1 MNKRIATM
9 GGLAVL
15 LSTGTILTMALLRT
29 DGYSHLTKAVSELGS
44 LDAPHWQVFNML
56 GYVLPGLLIGVFAWG
71 LGKNFA
77 SEFAHRLPFAM
88 LAASGMLLAL
98 SGIFPMDMAHRL
110 APGSVLHQVGASGS
124 GLAWL
129 LSAFTLG
136 RPLRRNPAWAGMAR
150 PLLGLV
156 WATIALIVLVGAVSP
171 ATPGLGQRVA
181 FAGYFGFILVLARRL
196 YGAENLALAR

>member
-1 MNKRIATM
+1 M

-44 LDAPHWQVFNML
+44 LDAPHWQVFNLL
-56 GYVLPGLLIGVFAWG
+56 GYVLPGLLIGAFAWG
-71 LGKNFA
+71 LSTNFA
-77 SEFAHRLPFAM
+77 SGFALRLPFAL
-88 LAASGMLLAL
+88 LAASGLLLAL

-110 APGSVLHQVGASGS
+110 APGSLVHQVGALGS

-129 LSAFTLG
+129 LSAFILG
-136 RPLRRNPAWAGMAR
+136 RPLRRNPAWAGLVR

-156 WATIALIVLVGAVSP
+156 WATIALILLVGTVSP

-196 YGAENLALAR
+196 YGVKNMVLAE